1 MEQNRLPVA
10 FFDSGLGGISVL
22 RQTVRLLPNENY
34 LYYGDSLH
42 APYGVREAADVLRL
56 CEDAV
61 SFLLR
66 RGIKALVLACNTATS
81 AAAAQ
86 LRERYPALP
95 IIGTEPALK
104 PAVARHA
111 GGRILVMATPMTL
124 KEEKFHRL
132 SAQYSAQADIIPVP
146 CPGLMEYVEHGILRG
161 EAVERYLHERLA
173 PHLDKPVAAIVLG
186 CTHYP
191 FLSPVIRRVV
201 GPEPEIIDGSMG
213 VAAQLGRRL
222 DACGLRNPSARVG
235 RVEFLNSLD
244 EPEIL
249 SLSQMLFTYRQEA

>member
-1 MEQNRLPVA
+1 MEQNQLPVA

-42 APYGVREAADVLRL
+42 APYGVREPDDVLSL
-56 CEDAV
+56 CERAV
-61 SFLLR
+61 ELLLA

-86 LRERYPALP
+86 LRAHYPSLP
-95 IIGTEPALK
+95 IIGIEPALK
-104 PAVARHA
+104 PAVARHT

-124 KEEKFHRL
+124 REEKFRRL
-132 SAQYSAQADIIPVP
+132 SAQYQTQAQIIPVP

-161 EAVERYLHERLA
+161 EAVERYLQQQLA
-173 PHLDKPVAAIVLG
+173 PHLHEPVSAIVLG

-191 FLSPVIRRVV
+191 FLTAAIRRVV
-201 GPEPEIIDGSMG
+201 GAVPEIIDGSMG

-222 DACGLRNPSARVG
+222 DACGLRNPSSRVG

-244 EPEIL
+244 APEIL
-249 SLSQMLFTYRQEA
+249 SLSQLLFTYQQEE